1 LGRTPTPQAVIRRF
15 VFVVALFA
23 PACSS
28 APNKRS
34 ISSQPECTGDRTVI
48 VSNRSNRE
56 ADVVAERKS
65 GGTPYELG
73 TVQPGRQEE
82 ITLPPDANNAYTR
95 FPQEGRTSTVRGK
108 VDLRYGCRT

>member
-1 LGRTPTPQAVIRRF
+1 MRRLA
-15 VFVVALFA
+15 FVVALLA

-28 APNKRS
+28 APKNRS
-34 ISSQPECTGDRTVI
+34 SSSDPQCSGDRTVI

-82 ITLPPDANNAYTR
+82 ITLPPDARNAYTR
-95 FPQEGRTSTVRGK
+95 FPQEGRTSAVRGT
-108 VDLRYGCRT
+108 VDLRYGCRK